1 MYSLFLL
8 FIFLGVEETERYGD
22 QTGEPDSK
30 KGSKPPT
37 SWSKEKKL
45 IQDDSI

>member
-30 KGSKPPT
+30 KDSKPPT
-37 SWSKEKKL
+37 SWSKEKQTL
-45 IQDDSI
+45 PR